1 MDAFFWSDGQI
12 SLILDNVKVLDSIT
26 VEGLEEQFEEG
37 KKQDT

>member
-12 SLILDNVKVLDSIT
+12 SLILDNDKVLDSVT
-26 VEGLEEQFEEG
+26 VEDLEKQFEDA